1 MSTPEA
7 RATSGF
13 PHAFSTPVVREM
25 TPEERRATAQRVRA
39 SLLTDGG
46 SAGAFRTGMPVA
58 RSTRSAT
65 LADLSGHRLPALYSA
80 KHHSSGTREN

>member
-1 MSTPEA
+1 MSTPEV

-13 PHAFSTPVVREM
+13 PHTFSTPVVREM

-39 SLLTDGG
+39 SLLADGR
-46 SAGAFRTGMPVA
+46 SAGAFQPGTPVA

-65 LADLSGHRLPALYSA
+65 LADLHGHRLA
-80 KHHSSGTREN
+80 

>member
-1 MSTPEA
+1 MSTPEV

-13 PHAFSTPVVREM
+13 PHTFSTPVVREM

-39 SLLTDGG
+39 SLLADGG
-46 SAGAFRTGMPVA
+46 SAGAFQPGMPVA

-65 LADLSGHRLPALYSA
+65 LADLPGHRLP
-80 KHHSSGTREN
+80 